1 MCFLYE
7 FFVNFQDYNVSKL
20 NFICDFCLEYKL
32 SFGQYFCMNSDLDN
46 KLYVLMEDSVKEKK
60 NKLILFVLIKESF
73 FNFFEGKLLKMK
85 KLKLEMLL
93 CESEDVDVSDFVVRE
108 FLMSSCLNY
117 RKEIILEDLEEVFLS
132 NEFLDIG
139 VICMKDKVSDFYGY

>member
-1 MCFLYE
+1 
-7 FFVNFQDYNVSKL
+7 
-20 NFICDFCLEYKL
+20 
-32 SFGQYFCMNSDLDN
+32 MNSDLDN

-73 FNFFEGKLLKMK
+73 FNFFEGKLSKMK

-139 VICMKDKVSDFYGY
+139 VICMKDKVSDFYGYKIFIKFLRFNGV

>member
-1 MCFLYE
+1 
-7 FFVNFQDYNVSKL
+7 
-20 NFICDFCLEYKL
+20 
-32 SFGQYFCMNSDLDN
+32 MNSDLNN

-73 FNFFEGKLLKMK
+73 FNFFEGKLSKMK

>member
-1 MCFLYE
+1 
-7 FFVNFQDYNVSKL
+7 
-20 NFICDFCLEYKL
+20 
-32 SFGQYFCMNSDLDN
+32 
-46 KLYVLMEDSVKEKK
+46 
-60 NKLILFVLIKESF
+60 
-73 FNFFEGKLLKMK
+73 MK

>member
-1 MCFLYE
+1 
-7 FFVNFQDYNVSKL
+7 
-20 NFICDFCLEYKL
+20 
-32 SFGQYFCMNSDLDN
+32 MNSDLDN
-46 KLYVLMEDSVKEKK
+46 KLFVLMEDSVKEKK

-139 VICMKDKVSDFYGY
+139 VICMKDKVSDFYGYKIFIKFLRFNGV

>member
-1 MCFLYE
+1 
-7 FFVNFQDYNVSKL
+7 
-20 NFICDFCLEYKL
+20 
-32 SFGQYFCMNSDLDN
+32 MNSDLDN

-60 NKLILFVLIKESF
+60 NKWILFVLIKESF

-93 CESEDVDVSDFVVRE
+93 CKSEDVDVSDFVVRE

>member
-1 MCFLYE
+1 
-7 FFVNFQDYNVSKL
+7 
-20 NFICDFCLEYKL
+20 
-32 SFGQYFCMNSDLDN
+32 MNSDLDN

-139 VICMKDKVSDFYGY
+139 VICMKDKVSDFYGYKIFIKFLRFNGV

>member
-1 MCFLYE
+1 
-7 FFVNFQDYNVSKL
+7 
-20 NFICDFCLEYKL
+20 
-32 SFGQYFCMNSDLDN
+32 MNSDLDN

-117 RKEIILEDLEEVFLS
+117 RKEIILEDLEEVFFS

>member
-1 MCFLYE
+1 
-7 FFVNFQDYNVSKL
+7 
-20 NFICDFCLEYKL
+20 
-32 SFGQYFCMNSDLDN
+32 MNSDLDN
-46 KLYVLMEDSVKEKK
+46 KLYFLMEDSVKEKK

-73 FNFFEGKLLKMK
+73 FNFFEGKLSKMK

-139 VICMKDKVSDFYGY
+139 VICMKDKVSDFYGYKIFIKFLRFNGV

>member
-1 MCFLYE
+1 
-7 FFVNFQDYNVSKL
+7 
-20 NFICDFCLEYKL
+20 
-32 SFGQYFCMNSDLDN
+32 MNSDLDN
-46 KLYVLMEDSVKEKK
+46 KLYVLMEDSMKEKK

-93 CESEDVDVSDFVVRE
+93 CKSEDVDVSDFVVRE

>member
-1 MCFLYE
+1 
-7 FFVNFQDYNVSKL
+7 
-20 NFICDFCLEYKL
+20 
-32 SFGQYFCMNSDLDN
+32 MNSDLDN

-93 CESEDVDVSDFVVRE
+93 CKSEDVDVSDFVVRE

>member
-1 MCFLYE
+1 
-7 FFVNFQDYNVSKL
+7 
-20 NFICDFCLEYKL
+20 
-32 SFGQYFCMNSDLDN
+32 MNSDLDN

-60 NKLILFVLIKESF
+60 NKLILFVFIKESF

-139 VICMKDKVSDFYGY
+139 VICMKDKVSDFYGYKIFIKFLRFNGV